1 MPVYTLGTHQPE
13 LGAGCWIGPGAQVV
27 GRVVLGENVNVW
39 FGTVIRGDVN
49 IIRIGADTNVQD
61 NATLHVDADYPLTIG
76 ARVTIGHGA
85 VVHGCTLEDE
95 VLVGMGAVIL
105 NGARVG
111 RGSLVAAGALVREG
125 DEIPPFSLVAGV
137 PAAVKKTLDAAATGE
152 RHRHSAAH
160 YVASARV
167 YAAQLAEPRDG

>member
-1 MPVYTLGTHQPE
+1 MPVYTLGTWRPE
-13 LGAGCWIGPGAQVV
+13 LGAGCWIGPGAHVV
-27 GRVVLGENVNVW
+27 GRVVLGANVNVW

-49 IIRIGADTNVQD
+49 DIRIGADTNVQD
-61 NATLHVDADYPLTIG
+61 NATLHVDADFPLTIG
-76 ARVTIGHGA
+76 ERVTIGHGA

-137 PAAVKKTLDAAATGE
+137 PATVRKSLDTDATAA

-160 YVASARV
+160 YVESARG
-167 YAAQLAEPRDG
+167 YAARLAERGDA